1 MANQLRY
8 RRFRRCAVMLAI
20 AALLANTAGCVERRM
35 TIRSNPDGAMVYVD
49 DYPIGTTPVSTSY
62 TYYGTRKIRLVK
74 DGYETLTVYQP
85 MPTPWYQWCG
95 IDFFSE
101 NVWPWEI
108 RDERSFT
115 YQMCPTVLVPSDQLL
130 SRADQLRAA
139 NRSAA
144 AAEAPPLSAPPP
156 IGLPPPGTTT
166 FPAPPIAAPVVA
178 PNTLPTPMNVGPPV
192 MSAPPSTFNPTPNNV
207 APGLPAPMP
216 GSIPTYGP
224 PGGTPGAGVPYIP
237 PAGTTPAAPGTYP
250 NYPLP
255 GGTPSGT
262 PGSNPGFAAPP
273 SQPVLPPDWRPMG
286 QTQNQNDR
294 R

>member
-8 RRFRRCAVMLAI
+8 RRFRRCAVVLAI

-130 SRADQLRAA
+130 SRANQLRAA
-139 NRSAA
+139 NVSAA
-144 AAEAPPLSAPPP
+144 AAEAPPLSAPPS
-156 IGLPPPGTTT
+156 I
-166 FPAPPIAAPVVA
+166 
-178 PNTLPTPMNVGPPV
+178 
-192 MSAPPSTFNPTPNNV
+192 FNPTPNNV

-237 PAGTTPAAPGTYP
+237 PAGTTPTAPGTYP

-262 PGSNPGFAAPP
+262 PSSNPGFAAPP

-286 QTQNQNDR
+286 QAPGTDIQR
-294 R
+294 